1 MKKALLLL
9 AVAMLTLTVSC
20 KKEKNCRC
28 AAMGTQN
35 VQIITITNGDCHKI
49 LYSSYLDVL
58 DVVHLD
64 TLVCTDFPFEAD
76 STIRYAK

>member
-35 VQIITITNGDCHKI
+35 EN
-49 LYSSYLDVL
+49 YLDI
-58 DVVHLD
+58 
-64 TLVCTDFPFEAD
+64 T
-76 STIRYAK
+76 TIIQNQNAGTCPGK